1 MLAYAAQNS
10 RPAGRA
16 GSPKAL
22 TLIVAGHAVLIAAVM
37 TAKMDVITVTPF
49 DPIDIINI
57 AKPPPPP
64 PPDPQTKPDPKPQNP
79 VIQESSI
86 DHTQTI
92 VDMGQSTSIE
102 LDRGPTIRELI
113 AESGSGAATVPDLP
127 KHVPVLTGPRLATA
141 GDALKPPYPNDK
153 LRLEE
158 EATLK
163 LRLTIDARGKVTAVD
178 PVGTADPSFLAAA
191 RRHILKAWRYKPAME
206 DGVAVPTTTVI
217 NLSFRLEE
225 A

>member
-1 MLAYAAQNS
+1 MLAYAAQKP

-22 TLIVAGHAVLIAAVM
+22 ILIVAGHAALIAAVM
-37 TAKMDVITVTPF
+37 AAKMDVIHVTPF
-49 DPIDIINI
+49 DPTKLIDIS
-57 AKPPPPP
+57 APPPPP
-64 PPDPQTKPDPKPQNP
+64 QPDPETKPEPKPQDP
-79 VIQESSI
+79 VIQDSSI

-92 VDMGQSTSIE
+92 VDMGQTTSIE
-102 LDRGPTIRELI
+102 LDRGPTIGDLI
-113 AESGSGAATVPDLP
+113 GEIGTGTTTIPDPPLP
-127 KHVPVLTGPRLATA
+127 APVLTGPRLATA

-153 LRLEE
+153 LRLEQ

-163 LRLTIDARGKVTAVD
+163 LRLTIDARGRVTAVD
-178 PVGTADPSFLAAA
+178 PVGPADPSFLAAA
-191 RRHILKAWRYKPAME
+191 RRHILKAWRYNPATE